1 MNTVRT
7 QIVKIGN
14 SRGIRIP
21 KLLIDQTGL
30 DREVEI
36 AVERGRLVIR
46 PVLRP
51 RGDWEARFREM
62 SAHGD
67 DALLDAPV
75 STKWDEEEWEW

>member
-1 MNTVRT
+1 MNVVRT

-30 DREVEI
+30 NNEVEI

-46 PVLRP
+46 PITRP

-62 SAHGD
+62 AANGD
-67 DALLDAPV
+67 DALLDAPD
-75 STKWDEEEWEW
+75 STKWDKEEWEW